1 MQVLQN
7 PDNSTITFTISDT
20 TNYKIDSSTGEIT
33 LTEAGADL
41 VNSGQD
47 LPNFT
52 VSASSS
58 TGDTGTSSTVDPAST
73 TDVDD
78 GLSVT
83 VSNVI
88 DSITEGDADTSTVVG
103 NASSTNP
110 DNSTITFT
118 ISDTTNYKIDSSTGR
133 LH

>member
-1 MQVLQN
+1 MQVLQ
-7 PDNSTITFTISDT
+7 TQIIQLLHFTISDT
-20 TNYKIDSSTGEIT
+20 TNYKMILLTGKIT

-73 TDVDD
+73 TDEMMV
-78 GLSVT
+78 
-83 VSNVI
+83 
-88 DSITEGDADTSTVVG
+88 
-103 NASSTNP
+103 
-110 DNSTITFT
+110 
-118 ISDTTNYKIDSSTGR
+118 
-133 LH
+133 

>member
-1 MQVLQN
+1 MNVSN
-7 PDNSTITFTISDT
+7 V
-20 TNYKIDSSTGEIT
+20 IDSIKGDANAIQTQIIQLLHLQSLIQQTINRFFYRKIT

-41 VNSGQD
+41 VNWNQD

-78 GLSVT
+78 GLKC
-83 VSNVI
+83 
-88 DSITEGDADTSTVVG
+88 
-103 NASSTNP
+103 
-110 DNSTITFT
+110 NSFKC
-118 ISDTTNYKIDSSTGR
+118 NR
-133 LH
+133 FNH